1 MTINND
7 LCRVLQVGL
16 TVKLLL
22 LFPGLLPGHD
32 FLVKPAK
39 TTAAKGTP
47 LEVSVL
53 LTEIFMQP
61 DRVLPES
68 AVELHAVANGV
79 RTPIPLKA
87 DEQAKALVG
96 TLRSPS
102 AKAFILSGHRLA
114 SIRSGA
120 NRKGAPPAGAG
131 SAGAVKSES
140 FSKAL
145 INTSAGDN
153 GYAAIVGDRL
163 EIVPVTNP
171 ALVQAGGEMT
181 VQIRF
186 DGKPL
191 KTKVLATYDGF
202 SAEPHKVTRQLD
214 SGEDGT
220 ARFQVANPGLWMVRA
235 AQSLEEPAETHSRY
249 VAAATLI
256 FSVE

>member
-22 LFPGLLPGHD
+22 LYPGLLPGHD

-39 TTAAKGTP
+39 TTAPKGVP
-47 LEVSVL
+47 VEVSVL
-53 LTEIFMQP
+53 LTEIYMQP

-68 AVELHAVANGV
+68 AVELAAVADSV

-96 TLRSPS
+96 TLRVPS

-140 FSKAL
+140 FSKVL
-145 INTSAGDN
+145 INAAAGDN
-153 GYAAIVGDRL
+153 GYAATVGDRL
-163 EIVPVTNP
+163 EIVPMTNP
-171 ALVQAGGEMT
+171 ALVQAGGEMPCRSDSTASLSRPRCWQPTT
-181 VQIRF
+181 VFRRSF
-186 DGKPL
+186 VRWLTSL
-191 KTKVLATYDGF
+191 KAAK
-202 SAEPHKVTRQLD
+202 
-214 SGEDGT
+214 T
-220 ARFQVANPGLWMVRA
+220 ARRDSRSPVRDFGWCA
-235 AQSLEEPAETHSRY
+235 WRR
-249 VAAATLI
+249 V
-256 FSVE
+256 

>member
-22 LFPGLLPGHD
+22 LYPGLLPGHD

-39 TTAAKGTP
+39 TTAPKGVP
-47 LEVSVL
+47 VEVSVL
-53 LTEIFMQP
+53 LTEIYMQP

-68 AVELHAVANGV
+68 AVELDAVADGV

-140 FSKAL
+140 FSKVL
-145 INTSAGDN
+145 INAAAGDN

-163 EIVPVTNP
+163 EIVPMTNP
-171 ALVQAGGEMT
+171 SLVQAGGEMT

-202 SAEPHKVTRQLD
+202 SAELHKVAHQLE

-220 ARFQVANPGLWMVRA
+220 ARFQVASPGLWMVRV

>member
-22 LFPGLLPGHD
+22 LYPGLLPGHD

-39 TTAAKGTP
+39 TTAPKGMP
-47 LEVSVL
+47 VEVSVL
-53 LTEIFMQP
+53 LTEIYMQP

-68 AVELHAVANGV
+68 AVELAAVADGV

-96 TLRSPS
+96 TLRAPS

-120 NRKGAPPAGAG
+120 NRKGAQPAG

-140 FSKAL
+140 FSKVL
-145 INTSAGDN
+145 INAAAGDN
-153 GYAAIVGDRL
+153 GYAATVGDRL
-163 EIVPVTNP
+163 EIVPMTNP
-171 ALVQAGGEMT
+171 ALVQAGGEMA

-202 SAEPHKVTRQLD
+202 SAELHKVAHQLE

-220 ARFQVANPGLWMVRA
+220 ARFQVASPGLWMVRV
-235 AQSLEEPAETHSRY
+235 AQSVEEPSETHSRY

-256 FSVE
+256 FSVK